1 VRVLGRL
8 LQAKNHG
15 LLLLEGLACVRQRD
29 TELDQL
35 PVELRGLV
43 FPLLEG
49 RLRPLE
55 RGALLL
61 ESTQRLFSRQVFPLE
76 HSPGLDEGSRSC

>member
-1 VRVLGRL
+1 VRD
-8 LQAKNHG
+8 A
-15 LLLLEGLACVRQRD
+15 
-29 TELDQL
+29 ELDQL
-35 PVELRGLV
+35 PVELRDLV

-61 ESTQRLFSRQVFPLE
+61 KPTQRLLSRQAFLLKR
-76 HSPGLDEGSRSC
+76 SPGLDEGIPSC